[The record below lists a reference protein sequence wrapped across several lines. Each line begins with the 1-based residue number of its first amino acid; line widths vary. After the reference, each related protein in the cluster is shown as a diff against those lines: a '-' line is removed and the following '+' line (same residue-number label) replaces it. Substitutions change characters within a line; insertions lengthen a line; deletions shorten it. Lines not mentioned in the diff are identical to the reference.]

1 MPEDSGP
8 DNLEGVVDQIAAA
21 AEENSDEVSVGDIL
35 DRIGQRSFGPMLIVP
50 ALIAFTPL
58 GGLPGLPTLL
68 AALVI
73 LVIVQIV
80 IGLQGIWVPGVV
92 RRRSVEPQRLQS
104 SLKYIRPV
112 ARAVDKVLRPRLAWL
127 TRPPFVYLAAAL
139 GIAVALTV
147 PPLEVVPF
155 GGTPSWAAIA
165 ALGLA
170 LIAHDGVLMLV
181 ALAFAGGGL
190 YLVVAMLM

>member
-1 MPEDSGP
+1 MAEDSGP
-8 DNLEGVVDQIAAA
+8 ENLEGVVDQIAAA
-21 AEENSDEVSVGDIL
+21 AEEQSDSVSIGDLL
-35 DRIGQRSFGPMLIVP
+35 DKTGQRSFGPMLIVP

-58 GGLPGLPTLL
+58 GGIPGLPTLL

-80 IGLQGIWVPGVV
+80 IGLQGVWVPDIV
-92 RRRSVEPQRLQS
+92 RRRSVDPERLKS
-104 SLKYIRPV
+104 SLGYIRPV
-112 ARAVDKVLRPRLAWL
+112 ARTVDKVLRPRLDWL
-127 TRPPFVYLAAAL
+127 TRPPFVYVAAVL
-139 GIAVALTV
+139 GILVALTV

-165 ALGLA
+165 AFGLA

-190 YLVVAMLM
+190 ALVATTL